1 MKPMLRPR
9 TNRPFRVPILIYS
22 SASSG
27 VNAPLSRRRSTKQT
41 AIHPSTLRMSYFNS
55 HLSHG
60 MMMEGRIETHGIFF
74 SGSNLLDAKR
84 VIEQTVAWE
93 VFGNIF
99 FHKFYTKI
107 GVINTLDLV
116 SNSTNYLSNQKNS
129 LQKKRHHSLSLFAF
143 LELSTNSRGVRP
155 VSRAFENMD
164 AASSRAPP
172 NRLPI
177 VKRPEANDEIKSLP
191 AREAT
196 IVFMAPDTAG
206 P

>member
-1 MKPMLRPR
+1 
-9 TNRPFRVPILIYS
+9 
-22 SASSG
+22 
-27 VNAPLSRRRSTKQT
+27 
-41 AIHPSTLRMSYFNS
+41 MSYIDS
-55 HLSHG
+55 HKSRNDDD
-60 MMMEGRIETHGIFF
+60 ERKIETHGIFF
-74 SGSNLLDAKR
+74 RGCNLLDAKR
-84 VIEQTVAWE
+84 IIEQTVAWE
-93 VFGNIF
+93 VFVNIF
-99 FHKFYTKI
+99 FDKLYTKI
-107 GVINTLDLV
+107 GVVNTLDLV
-116 SNSTNYLSNQKNS
+116 SDSTNYLWHQKTS
-129 LQKKRHHSLSLFAF
+129 LQMTRHHSLSLFAF

-177 VKRPEANDEIKSLP
+177 VKRPDANDEIKSLP